1 MKVQDKIFV
10 REYNEGIDQMW
21 RPEPSSSTAVIAQ
34 HEYIRKDFLT
44 ERLTHA
50 KELRKKSGCNT
61 EDLKVFDAL
70 LGIINSL

>member
-1 MKVQDKIFV
+1 MKLQDKIYV

-44 ERLTHA
+44 ERTPQ
-50 KELRKKSGCNT
+50 EVWVQYRRP
-61 EDLKVFDAL
+61 
-70 LGIINSL
+70 